1 MPTTPYKETFPEQVS
16 AVRGNFAYMKAFF
29 TRIAV
34 ALFIAAVVSPSYAAD
49 CDPDFDSD
57 CEHNVSSQA
66 SRIASYPSYHGP
78 KQVVAVLPF
87 ANRVKNVYGSWQLG
101 EGLAEIL
108 VTELVKSGRFLVV
121 ERESIRGIISE
132 QELGLSGLVRKETAV
147 KTGQMSGAQFY
158 IKGAITEFNDQAGG
172 GGITLGFKGGE
183 VGGKTR
189 TAYVGIDVRI
199 VDNTTG
205 QIYASY
211 NASAK
216 ARSTGASLSTNLT
229 NFGDLY
235 KLGASGFN
243 STALGVATR
252 KAVQKIMGF
261 ILAESKNIP
270 WQGSIIKAGSKVYL
284 NRGDSAGVKNG
295 DRLAVYSKGEA
306 LIDPETGFNLGS
318 DERLICSVFIVQSRP
333 KFSIARMTPDC
344 QGQGIK
350 RGDIVRYQ

>member
-1 MPTTPYKETFPEQVS
+1 MYIKHLFVVS
-16 AVRGNFAYMKAFF
+16 SF
-29 TRIAV
+29 TRITV
-34 ALFIAAVVSPSYAAD
+34 ALFIAAVLSPSYAAD

-57 CEHNVSSQA
+57 SDCEHDISGLA
-66 SRIASYPSYHGP
+66 SRNKNGQLDYPSYHGP

-101 EGLAEIL
+101 EGMSEIL
-108 VTELVKSGRFLVV
+108 VTELVRSGRFLVV
-121 ERESIRGIISE
+121 ERESIRNIISE
-132 QELGLSGLVRKETAV
+132 QELGLSGLVRKGTAV

-211 NASAK
+211 NASAS
-216 ARSTGASLSTNLT
+216 ARSTGASLSTNLS

-252 KAVQKIMGF
+252 KAVQKIMSF

-284 NRGDSAGVKNG
+284 NRGNTAGVKNG
-295 DRLAVYSKGEA
+295 DRLSVYSKGEA

-318 DERLICSVFIVQSRP
+318 DERLICSVLIVQSRP
-333 KFSIARMTPDC
+333 KFSIARMTPNC

>member
-243 STALGVATR
+243 ST
-252 KAVQKIMGF
+252 
-261 ILAESKNIP
+261 
-270 WQGSIIKAGSKVYL
+270 
-284 NRGDSAGVKNG
+284 
-295 DRLAVYSKGEA
+295 
-306 LIDPETGFNLGS
+306 
-318 DERLICSVFIVQSRP
+318 
-333 KFSIARMTPDC
+333 
-344 QGQGIK
+344 
-350 RGDIVRYQ
+350 